1 MTIKIIIFFIISF
14 LLTLFVAPFVI
25 KTAHKYK
32 CLDAPGKRRFHLH
45 PTPRW
50 GGLAFF
56 IGFIPVAFII
66 NLNKEMVSYLTASFI
81 MVAMGAVD
89 DWKHLGWKIKFAV
102 IILATSIVMFIG
114 GIKLSS
120 IGYYG
125 SFGDVTLGL
134 FAVPFTYFCIIGVT
148 NAINLIDGLNGL
160 AGGVSLLGFLF
171 MGTAAYVSG
180 NYELAL
186 VAAAFVGALLGF
198 LIYNFPKAKIF
209 MGDSGSL
216 FLGFSLAVYAILLT
230 QNKEY
235 HVNPMLPVIVLIIPI
250 FDTIRVMLV
259 RIFNLKNPFKAD
271 KTHFHHL
278 LVRKGFSSKI
288 AVIAIWV
295 LTSIFGAISFMI
307 FYRTSTPYLFIFL
320 LSSLILTL
328 FIDSISK
335 PRTRRKNNPE
345 IE

>member
-1 MTIKIIIFFIISF
+1 MFKYFGILIGSFILTVLCTPFFIRI
-14 LLTLFVAPFVI
+14 
-25 KTAHKYK
+25 AHRYD
-32 CLDAPGKRRFHLH
+32 CLDAPGKRRFHSH

-56 IGFIPVAFII
+56 IGFIPVALFI
-66 NLNKEMVSYLTASFI
+66 NLNKEIVSYLIASFI
-81 MVAMGAVD
+81 LVTMGAVD
-89 DWKHLGWKIKFAV
+89 DWKHLGWRIKFIG
-102 IILATSIVMFIG
+102 IIAAASIVIFGG

-120 IGYYG
+120 VGYYG

-134 FAVPFTYFCIIGVT
+134 VAIPFTYFCIIGVT

-171 MGTAAYVSG
+171 MGMAAYVSG
-180 NYELAL
+180 NYDLAL
-186 VAAAFVGALLGF
+186 VAAAFVGALFGF
-198 LIYNFPKAKIF
+198 LMYNFPKAKIF

-216 FLGFSLAVYAILLT
+216 FLGLSLAVYAVLLT
-230 QNKEY
+230 QNKQY

-259 RIFNLKNPFKAD
+259 RIFNFKNPFKAD

-278 LVRKGFSSKI
+278 LVRKGFSSKMT
-288 AVIAIWV
+288 VILIWV
-295 LTSIFGAISFMI
+295 LTAIFGTICFMI
-307 FYRTSTPYLFIFL
+307 FYRTSTPYLFVFL

-335 PRTRRKNNPE
+335 PKTRRKINPE
-345 IE
+345 